1 MDIHDYAENRKLSHR
16 QIMDFTTCVNPLGPS
31 SKAKNILRKKIK
43 DLDLFA
49 DKKLRHLAR
58 LIVRNE
64 KIHEDNIVF
73 GQGSTNLLY
82 AIFQAVK
89 TKKVLIP
96 SPVSQKFEEIISH
109 SKVILKRL
117 PLEEKNHFSMNLEK
131 ILRAM
136 KKVDTVIMPY
146 PHDMVGAALAMDDL
160 HVLISETDKFGKTL
174 ILDESYRDF
183 TTANSPVEKIIKS
196 EKAIIVRTFSLFYAL
211 AGLPI
216 GYAIGPAKM
225 IENIQGSLFPGET
238 DNLAMYAAI
247 ASLKDNFYKTRTTR
261 FIDEEKQYFLKT
273 FASMKNFLYFDT
285 PCPFFLLKIEK
296 ESKRLKDIFSRYC
309 ILIDDFFDEQG
320 GHYLK
325 VPIKKHKW
333 NARFL
338 KTLRNALEANK
349 P

>member
-1 MDIHDYAENRKLSHR
+1 MDIHDYAENRKLSHK
-16 QIMDFTTCVNPLGPS
+16 QVMDFTTCVNPLGPS
-31 SKAKNILRKKIK
+31 SKAKNMLRKNIK
-43 DLDLFA
+43 NLDLFA

-58 LIVRNE
+58 FIVRNE

-73 GQGSTNLLY
+73 GQGSTDLLY

-96 SPVSQKFEEIISH
+96 SPVSQKFEEVISY
-109 SKVILKRL
+109 SKVVLKRL

-146 PHDMVGAALAMDDL
+146 PHDMAGTALAMDDL
-160 HVLISETDKFGKTL
+160 HVLIGEADKLGKTL

-183 TTANSPVEKIIKS
+183 TALGSPVKEVIKS
-196 EKAIIVRTFSLFYAL
+196 EKTIIVRTFSLFYAL

-216 GYAIGPAKM
+216 GYAIGPAKT
-225 IENIQGSLFPGET
+225 IENIQNCLFPGEM
-238 DNLAMYAAI
+238 NALAMYAAI
-247 ASLKDNFYKTRTTR
+247 ASLKDNLYKTRTTR
-261 FIDEEKQYFLKT
+261 FIDEEKGYFLKA
-273 FASMKNFLYFDT
+273 FASIENLLYFDT
-285 PCPFFLLKIEK
+285 PCPFFVLKIEK
-296 ESKRLKDIFSRYC
+296 ESKRLKDIFYRYR
-309 ILIDDFFDEQG
+309 ILIYDFFDEQG
-320 GHYLK
+320 GYYLK

-338 KTLRNALEANK
+338 KTLRNALEVNK